1 MRDNNLFSRPWS
13 ALLRFWAQDRGLS
26 IFLALLVLHVFVMP
40 ALTGRTLIGRLAG
53 DLLLS
58 LLLLAGVVSISQ
70 RRRLLLLAT
79 ICTLTAVVVR
89 WTHWLVPAA
98 DLVFYADLASMAT
111 LSLLAIVVLAQVF
124 RPGPVTG
131 HRIRGAVAVYLL
143 MGLIWAFA
151 YELIAYQDAAAFAG
165 AVITS
170 WEVPPWTYYSFV
182 TLTTMGY
189 GDITP
194 LHPVARLLAIAEAL
208 TGQLYLAILVA
219 RLVSQA
225 IESKSEHPRP

>member
-1 MRDNNLFSRPWS
+1 M
-13 ALLRFWAQDRGLS
+13 
-26 IFLALLVLHVFVMP
+26 FLALLVVHVFVMP
-40 ALTGRTLIGRLAG
+40 MLTDRTLIGRFVS
-53 DLLLS
+53 DLFLS

-70 RRRLLLLAT
+70 RGRLLILAAIFTLAT
-79 ICTLTAVVVR
+79 LVVR
-89 WTHWLVPAA
+89 WTHWLVPVA
-98 DLVFYADLASMAT
+98 DLAFYADLASIAT

-143 MGLIWAFA
+143 LGLIWAFA
-151 YELIAYQDAAAFAG
+151 YESIAYQDAAAFAG
-165 AVITS
+165 AVTTS

-225 IESKSEHPRP
+225 LESSSEHPRP